1 MERSPNTSDKSGAKK
16 QSRFK
21 RMVDYLTRCYNYA
34 MGGVWSDTRNTFG
47 VNVVKTIN
55 LSVRSFLNGELQL
68 RAGSLT
74 YQTLLAIVPALALI
88 FAIGRGFG
96 FQNLLETQLF
106 EHFPAQREALSTV
119 FSFVD
124 SYLAQSSEGIF
135 VGVGIL
141 FLLWTL
147 ISLITSVEDVFNII
161 WGIKQGR
168 SLWRKITDYTAIVL
182 ILPILMIC
190 ASGIMVFMS
199 STLTSLLPFGFL
211 SPLLKVLFDLLSLV
225 MIWLFFAGS
234 YMLIPNTKVR
244 FGNAFLAGM
253 MAGTAFTILQWLF
266 VSGQLYVTRY
276 NAIYGSFAF
285 LPLFLIWLQLV
296 WTITLAG
303 AVVCFSSQN
312 IFEFSFSNEIAG
324 MSNNY
329 KWRLIIA
336 VMTIA
341 VDRYLRQL
349 SPLTPHQIAVTYGLP
364 ITLVNEASHKL
375 EVCGLLYKIAPAK
388 SDEECAIAPA
398 VDPSLISVGMVADR
412 LGSAGSEDFIPHFKD
427 SFRPINDALT
437 TLRIDFVALADKIL
451 LKDYPVGKAVA
462 DASDS
467 ESERSASSDNSSN
480 PNNQ

>member
-1 MERSPNTSDKSGAKK
+1 MERTPNSITPDSAEKVPF
-16 QSRFK
+16 FK
-21 RMVDYLTRCYNYA
+21 RIIGSVIRCYNYA
-34 MGGVWSDTRNTFG
+34 TGGVWSDTRNTFG
-47 VNVVKTIN
+47 VNLVKTIN

-74 YQTLLAIVPALALI
+74 YQTLLAIVPALALV

-96 FQNLLETQLF
+96 FQNLLQTQLF
-106 EHFPAQREALSTV
+106 EHFPAQRQALSTA
-119 FSFVD
+119 FTFVD

-147 ISLITSVEDVFNII
+147 ISLITNVEDVFNLI

-199 STLTSLLPFGFL
+199 STLTSLLPAGFF

-225 MIWLFFAGS
+225 MTWLFFAGS
-234 YMLIPNTKVR
+234 YMLIPNTRVR

-253 MAGTAFTILQWLF
+253 MAGTAFSILQWLF
-266 VSGQLYVTRY
+266 VSGQIYVTRY

-285 LPLFLIWLQLV
+285 LPLLLIWLQLV

-312 IFEFSFSNEIAG
+312 IFEFSFNNEIAKI
-324 MSNNY
+324 SNNY
-329 KWRLIIA
+329 KWRLTIA

-341 VDRYLRQL
+341 VDRYLRQF
-349 SPLTPHQIAVTYGLP
+349 SPLTPHQIAVNYELP
-364 ITLVNEASHKL
+364 ITLVNDAAHKL
-375 EVCGLLYKIAPAK
+375 EICGLLYKIAPCK

-398 VDPSLISVGMVADR
+398 IDPSIISVGMIADR

-427 SFRPINDALT
+427 SFQPINDALT
-437 TLRIDFVALADKIL
+437 ELRRNFVAMADKIY
-451 LKDYPVGKAVA
+451 LKDYPVEQAVA
-462 DASDS
+462 AAAADS
-467 ESERSASSDNSSN
+467 TTSSVSTTPSIK
-480 PNNQ
+480 